1 MTSPARART
10 SLLARAQWTDV
21 HRTPGHL
28 RPCQRDRDRRRSQ
41 VVRGSGSRHTAAAVD
56 ALLADPARA
65 SGVCGAI
72 ANPAT
77 IERIE
82 AARGLGRI
90 VRESAPLAEGRS
102 ATPLIVAV
110 GAAATAAYEEERLD
124 RSRSSSPS
132 AMPTRASRGPPIR
145 ARRKG
150 AITAALYDTD
160 EDRIM
165 RAVDAFARA
174 GVDLSISLISD
185 IFVNQSA
192 AFSDYHVTGANPAG
206 NASLTDAAFVGSRFA
221 RVMWRRPKAA

>member
-1 MTSPARART
+1 MCTAHQDIFVPA
-10 SLLARAQWTDV
+10 SGIETDD
-21 HRTPGHL
+21 GHK
-28 RPCQRDRDRRRSQ
+28 SFGE
-41 VVRGSGSRHTAAAVD
+41 VAAGIAAAVD

-110 GAAATAAYEEERLD
+110 GAAATPLTKRNVSD

-132 AMPTRASRGPPIR
+132 AMPTRASRGPPIWR
-145 ARRKG
+145 GAKARSPRRSTR
-150 AITAALYDTD
+150 IALCAPWT
-160 EDRIM
+160 RS
-165 RAVDAFARA
+165 RGRRWT
-174 GVDLSISLISD
+174 SRSSLISD